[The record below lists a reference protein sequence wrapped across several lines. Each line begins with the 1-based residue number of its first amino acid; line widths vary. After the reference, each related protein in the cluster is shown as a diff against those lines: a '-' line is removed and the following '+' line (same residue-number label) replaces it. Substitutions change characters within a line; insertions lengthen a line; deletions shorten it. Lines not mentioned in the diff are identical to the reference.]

1 VYAERGPTWSAVAKI
16 RRPVHERRKTSP
28 LHSDPCRSN
37 RSPEGEE
44 SLTPQPAH
52 DDSAAIGW
60 PGRIVALV
68 RRDVVLVLL
77 DVAIIAVSYLAA
89 LVLRFNGS
97 VPRNYWQNFRWFVVI
112 VTIVHLLSNY
122 LFGLYGQMWRYASV
136 REARQVVLSGAF
148 AGAVMISTAWLLATR
163 RFLPLSVII
172 LGSAVSLMGFGGIRF
187 QSRLFGWRRRSAD
200 IESRVLIIGGGDAG
214 SMVLKDLLHNPSL
227 GLLPVG
233 IVDDDPRKARL
244 SLHGIPVLGPHTAIP
259 ALVSRLKVDQVLLA
273 IPSSTSD
280 LVRDVA
286 GLCEQASVA
295 LRVLPSIREVVGGRI
310 TARDIRDLQIEDLL
324 GRQQVSVDMEAVAAI
339 ARGQRVLVSGAGGSI
354 GAEIAR
360 QVVSFKPESVVLLD
374 HDETHLHDLMTELHG
389 HPEVQIAL
397 ADIREQDRVISV
409 FNQHRPQVVFH
420 AAAHKHVDVLEM
432 HPEEALATNIMGTA
446 NVTDAA
452 IATGV
457 RRFVLISTDKAV
469 RPEGVMGASKWF
481 AEQIVRS
488 VDGGCVFCAV
498 RFGNV
503 LGSRGSVIPTFLR
516 QIAMG
521 GPVTVTHADMARY
534 FMSIPEAVLLVLQ
547 AAALSQG
554 GEVFTLDM
562 GDPVNIL
569 ELARRLIRLSGRVPG
584 RDIPIEFIGVRP
596 GEKLVEDLV
605 DPAEESVPSEHPGIV
620 VSRPPRPQRALLK
633 QAMREMEALAR
644 GGQSDELAVRMKTLA
659 PEPAHAQVVGV
670 AR

>member
-1 VYAERGPTWSAVAKI
+1 
-16 RRPVHERRKTSP
+16 
-28 LHSDPCRSN
+28 
-37 RSPEGEE
+37 
-44 SLTPQPAH
+44 LTPQPAQ
-52 DDSAAIGW
+52 DDAASIGW
-60 PGRIVALV
+60 PSRIVALV
-68 RRDVVLVLL
+68 RRDVILVIL
-77 DVAIIAVSYLAA
+77 DIGIAAVSYLAA

-97 VPRNYWQNFRWFVVI
+97 VPRNYWENFRWFVV
-112 VTIVHLLSNY
+112 VAATVHLLSNY

-136 REARQVVLSGAF
+136 REARQVVLSGIF
-148 AGAVMISTAWLLATR
+148 AGAVMLSTAWLLTGR
-163 RFLPLSVII
+163 RFVPLSVVI
-172 LGSAVSLMGFGGIRF
+172 LGSATSLMGFGGIRF
-187 QSRLFGWRRRSAD
+187 QSRLFGWRRRSAE
-200 IESRVLIIGGGDAG
+200 IAPSRVLLIGAGDAG

-227 GLLPVG
+227 GLIPVG
-233 IVDDDPRKARL
+233 IVDDDPKKAGL
-244 SLHGIPVLGPHTAIP
+244 SLHGVPVVGKHRAIP
-259 ALVSRLKVDQVLLA
+259 ALVPRLRVDQVLLA
-273 IPSSTSD
+273 IPSATSD

-286 GLCEQASVA
+286 GLCEQANVA

-339 ARGQRVLVSGAGGSI
+339 VRGRRVLVSGAGGSI
-354 GAEIAR
+354 GSEIAR
-360 QVVSFKPESVVLLD
+360 QVVAFEPESLVLLD
-374 HDETHLHDLMTELHG
+374 HDETHLHDLVTELHG
-389 HPEVQIAL
+389 HREVQIAL
-397 ADIREQDRVISV
+397 ADIREQDRVLSV
-409 FNQHRPQVVFH
+409 FSHHRPQVVFH
-420 AAAHKHVDVLEM
+420 AAAHKHVDVLEV

-469 RPEGVMGASKWF
+469 RPQSVMGASKWF

-516 QIAMG
+516 QIALG
-521 GPVTVTHADMARY
+521 GPVTVTHTDMARY
-534 FMSIPEAVLLVLQ
+534 FMSIREAVLLVLQ

-584 RDIPIEFIGVRP
+584 RDIPIEFIGIRP
-596 GEKLVEDLV
+596 GEKLVEDVV
-605 DPAEESVPSEHPGIV
+605 DPAEESVPSEHPSIV

-633 QAMREMEALAR
+633 RAMRELEALAQA
-644 GGQSDELAVRMKTLA
+644 GQRDELAGRMKALA
-659 PEPAHAQVVGV
+659 LEPAHTPVVGV

>member
-1 VYAERGPTWSAVAKI
+1 M
-16 RRPVHERRKTSP
+16 
-28 LHSDPCRSN
+28 
-37 RSPEGEE
+37 
-44 SLTPQPAH
+44 PQPAR
-52 DDSAAIGW
+52 DDLPAISW

-68 RRDVVLVLL
+68 RRDVALVVL
-77 DVAIIAVSYLAA
+77 DVAIAAAAYLAA
-89 LVLRFNGS
+89 LVLRLNGS
-97 VPRNYWQNFRWFVVI
+97 VPRDYWLNFRWFVVVA
-112 VTIVHLLSNY
+112 VTVHLLSNY

-136 REARQVVLSGAF
+136 REARQVVLSGLFSGSVLTA
-148 AGAVMISTAWLLATR
+148 TAWWLSTR
-163 RFLPLSVII
+163 RFVPLSVVVMGGA
-172 LGSAVSLMGFGGIRF
+172 LSVMGFGGIRF
-187 QSRLFGWRRRSAD
+187 QSRLFGWRRRSAE
-200 IESRVLIIGGGDAG
+200 IEPSRVLLIGAGDAG

-227 GLLPVG
+227 GLIPMG

-244 SLHGIPVLGPHTAIP
+244 ALHGVPVLGRHTAIP
-259 ALVSRLKVDQVLLA
+259 ALVAKLRIDQVLLA
-273 IPSSTSD
+273 IPSATSD

-286 GLCEQASVA
+286 GLCEQANVA

-324 GRQQVSVDMEAVAAI
+324 GRQQVAVDMEAVATI
-339 ARGQRVLVSGAGGSI
+339 LRGRRVLVSGAGGSI
-354 GAEIAR
+354 GSEIAR
-360 QVVSFKPESVVLLD
+360 LVMTFEPESLVLLD

-389 HPEVQIAL
+389 YGQVQIAL
-397 ADIREQDRVISV
+397 ADIRERARVFAVFDR
-409 FNQHRPQVVFH
+409 HRPEVVFH
-420 AAAHKHVDVLEM
+420 AAAHKHVDVLEV
-432 HPEEALATNIMGTA
+432 HPQEALATNVMGTA

-469 RPEGVMGASKWF
+469 RPQSVMGASKWF

-503 LGSRGSVIPTFLR
+503 LGSRGSAIPTFLR
-516 QIAMG
+516 QIALG
-521 GPVTVTHADMARY
+521 GPVTVTHPDMARY
-534 FMSIPEAVLLVLQ
+534 FMSIREAVLLVLQ

-596 GEKLVEDLV
+596 GEKMVEDLV
-605 DPAEESVPSEHPGIV
+605 DPAEESVPSEHPSII
-620 VSRPPRPQRALLK
+620 VSRPPLPQRALLK
-633 QAMREMEALAR
+633 HAMRELEALAGAGR
-644 GGQSDELAVRMKTLA
+644 GDELAGRMKALA
-659 PEPAHAQVVGV
+659 LEPSHVPAVVV
-670 AR
+670 AP

>member
-1 VYAERGPTWSAVAKI
+1 MTP
-16 RRPVHERRKTSP
+16 
-28 LHSDPCRSN
+28 HS
-37 RSPEGEE
+37 
-44 SLTPQPAH
+44 AH

-60 PGRIVALV
+60 PSRIVALV
-68 RRDVVLVLL
+68 RRDVALVLL
-77 DVAIIAVSYLAA
+77 DIGVVGVSYLAA
-89 LVLRFNGS
+89 LALRFNGS
-97 VPRNYWQNFRWFVVI
+97 VPRNYWQNFQWFVV
-112 VTIVHLLSNY
+112 VVATVHLLSNY

-136 REARQVVLSGAF
+136 REARQVVLSGIF
-148 AGAVMISTAWLLATR
+148 AGAVMISTTWLLSGR
-163 RFLPLSVII
+163 RFVPLSVVI
-172 LGSAVSLMGFGGIRF
+172 LGSALSLMGFGGIRF
-187 QSRLFGWRRRSAD
+187 QSRLFGWRRRSA
-200 IESRVLIIGGGDAG
+200 ETEPSRVLLIGAGDAG

-227 GLLPVG
+227 GLTPVG

-244 SLHGIPVLGPHTAIP
+244 SLHGVPVLGRHIAIP
-259 ALVSRLKVDQVLLA
+259 TLVPRLKVDQVLLA
-273 IPSSTSD
+273 IPSATSD

-286 GLCEQASVA
+286 GLCEQANVA

-339 ARGQRVLVSGAGGSI
+339 AREKRVLVSGAGGSI

-360 QVVSFKPESVVLLD
+360 QVVAFQPESVVLLD

-409 FNQHRPQVVFH
+409 FNHHRPQVVFH

-432 HPEEALATNIMGTA
+432 NPEEALATNIVGTA
-446 NVTDAA
+446 NITDAA
-452 IATGV
+452 VATGV

-534 FMSIPEAVLLVLQ
+534 FMSIREAVLLVLQ

-562 GDPVNIL
+562 GDPVSIL

-596 GEKLVEDLV
+596 GEKLLEDLV
-605 DPAEESVPSEHPGIV
+605 DPAEDSIPSEHPSIV

-633 QAMREMEALAR
+633 RAMREMEALAR
-644 GGQSDELAVRMKTLA
+644 GGQSDELAVRMKALA
-659 PEPAHAQVVGV
+659 LEPAHAQVVGV

>member
-1 VYAERGPTWSAVAKI
+1 MTP
-16 RRPVHERRKTSP
+16 
-28 LHSDPCRSN
+28 HS
-37 RSPEGEE
+37 
-44 SLTPQPAH
+44 AH

-60 PGRIVALV
+60 PSRIVALV
-68 RRDVVLVLL
+68 RRDVALVLL
-77 DVAIIAVSYLAA
+77 DIGVVGVSYLAA
-89 LVLRFNGS
+89 LALRFNGS
-97 VPRNYWQNFRWFVVI
+97 VPRNYWQNFQWFVV
-112 VTIVHLLSNY
+112 VVATVHLLSNY

-136 REARQVVLSGAF
+136 REARQVVLSGIF
-148 AGAVMISTAWLLATR
+148 AGAVMISTTWLLSGR
-163 RFLPLSVII
+163 RFVPLSVVI
-172 LGSAVSLMGFGGIRF
+172 LGSALSLMGFGGIRF
-187 QSRLFGWRRRSAD
+187 QSRLFGWRRRSA
-200 IESRVLIIGGGDAG
+200 ETEPSRVLLIGAGDAG

-227 GLLPVG
+227 GLTPVG

-244 SLHGIPVLGPHTAIP
+244 SLHGVPVLGRHIAIP
-259 ALVSRLKVDQVLLA
+259 TLVPRLKVDQVLLA
-273 IPSSTSD
+273 IPSATSD

-286 GLCEQASVA
+286 GLCEQANVA

-339 ARGQRVLVSGAGGSI
+339 AREKRVLVSGAGGSI

-360 QVVSFKPESVVLLD
+360 QVVAFQPESVVLLD

-409 FNQHRPQVVFH
+409 FNHHRPQVVFH

-432 HPEEALATNIMGTA
+432 NPEEALATNIVGTA
-446 NVTDAA
+446 NITDAA
-452 IATGV
+452 VATGV

-534 FMSIPEAVLLVLQ
+534 FMSIREAVLLVLQ

-562 GDPVNIL
+562 GDPVSIL

-605 DPAEESVPSEHPGIV
+605 DPAEDSIPSEHPSIV

-644 GGQSDELAVRMKTLA
+644 GGQSDELAVRMKALA
-659 PEPAHAQVVGV
+659 LEPAHAQVVGV

>member
-1 VYAERGPTWSAVAKI
+1 
-16 RRPVHERRKTSP
+16 
-28 LHSDPCRSN
+28 
-37 RSPEGEE
+37 
-44 SLTPQPAH
+44 LTPHSAH

-60 PGRIVALV
+60 PSRIVALV
-68 RRDVVLVLL
+68 RRDVALVLL
-77 DVAIIAVSYLAA
+77 DIGVVGVSYLAA
-89 LVLRFNGS
+89 LALRFNGS
-97 VPRNYWQNFRWFVVI
+97 VPRNYWQNFQWFVV
-112 VTIVHLLSNY
+112 VVATVHLLSNY

-136 REARQVVLSGAF
+136 REARQVVLSGIF
-148 AGAVMISTAWLLATR
+148 AGAVMISTTWLLSGR
-163 RFLPLSVII
+163 RFVPLSVVI
-172 LGSAVSLMGFGGIRF
+172 LGSALSLMGFGGIRF
-187 QSRLFGWRRRSAD
+187 QSRLFGWRRRSA
-200 IESRVLIIGGGDAG
+200 ETEPSRVLLIGAGDAG

-227 GLLPVG
+227 GLTPVG

-244 SLHGIPVLGPHTAIP
+244 SLHGVPVLGRHIAIP
-259 ALVSRLKVDQVLLA
+259 TLVPRLKVDQVLLA
-273 IPSSTSD
+273 IPSATSD

-286 GLCEQASVA
+286 GLCEQANVA

-360 QVVSFKPESVVLLD
+360 QVVAFQPESVVLLD

-409 FNQHRPQVVFH
+409 FNHHRPQVVFH

-432 HPEEALATNIMGTA
+432 NPEEALATNIVGTA
-446 NVTDAA
+446 NITDAA
-452 IATGV
+452 VATGV

-534 FMSIPEAVLLVLQ
+534 FMSIREAVLLVLQ

-562 GDPVNIL
+562 GDPVSIL

-596 GEKLVEDLV
+596 GEKLLEDLV
-605 DPAEESVPSEHPGIV
+605 DPAEDSIPSEHPSIV

-644 GGQSDELAVRMKTLA
+644 GGQSDELAVRMKALA
-659 PEPAHAQVVGV
+659 LEPAHAQVVGV

>member
-1 VYAERGPTWSAVAKI
+1 MTP
-16 RRPVHERRKTSP
+16 
-28 LHSDPCRSN
+28 HS
-37 RSPEGEE
+37 
-44 SLTPQPAH
+44 AH

-60 PGRIVALV
+60 PSRIVALV
-68 RRDVVLVLL
+68 RRDVALVLL
-77 DVAIIAVSYLAA
+77 DIGVVGVSYLAA
-89 LVLRFNGS
+89 LALRFNGS
-97 VPRNYWQNFRWFVVI
+97 VPRNYWQNFQWFVV
-112 VTIVHLLSNY
+112 VVATVHLLSNY

-136 REARQVVLSGAF
+136 REARQVVLSGIF
-148 AGAVMISTAWLLATR
+148 AGAVMISTTWLLSGR
-163 RFLPLSVII
+163 RFVPLSVVI
-172 LGSAVSLMGFGGIRF
+172 LGSALSLMGFGGIRF
-187 QSRLFGWRRRSAD
+187 QSRLFGWRRRSA
-200 IESRVLIIGGGDAG
+200 ETEPSRVLLIGAGDAG

-227 GLLPVG
+227 GLTPVG

-244 SLHGIPVLGPHTAIP
+244 SLHGVPVLGRHIAIP
-259 ALVSRLKVDQVLLA
+259 TLVPRLKVDQVLLA
-273 IPSSTSD
+273 IPSATSD

-286 GLCEQASVA
+286 GLCEQANVA

-339 ARGQRVLVSGAGGSI
+339 AREKRVLVSGAGGSI

-360 QVVSFKPESVVLLD
+360 QVVAFQPESVVLLD

-409 FNQHRPQVVFH
+409 FNHHRPQVVFH

-432 HPEEALATNIMGTA
+432 NPEEALATNIVGTA
-446 NVTDAA
+446 NITDAA
-452 IATGV
+452 VATGV

-534 FMSIPEAVLLVLQ
+534 FMSIREAVLLVLQ

-562 GDPVNIL
+562 GDPVSIL

-596 GEKLVEDLV
+596 GEKLLEDLV
-605 DPAEESVPSEHPGIV
+605 DPAEDSIPSEHPSIV

-644 GGQSDELAVRMKTLA
+644 GGQSDELAVRMKALA
-659 PEPAHAQVVGV
+659 LEPAHAQVVGV

>member
-1 VYAERGPTWSAVAKI
+1 
-16 RRPVHERRKTSP
+16 
-28 LHSDPCRSN
+28 
-37 RSPEGEE
+37 
-44 SLTPQPAH
+44 LTPHTAH

-60 PGRIVALV
+60 PSRIVALV
-68 RRDVVLVLL
+68 RRDVALVLL
-77 DVAIIAVSYLAA
+77 DIGVVGVSYLAA
-89 LVLRFNGS
+89 LALRFNGS
-97 VPRNYWQNFRWFVVI
+97 VPRNYWHNFRWFVV
-112 VTIVHLLSNY
+112 VVATVHLLSNY

-136 REARQVVLSGAF
+136 REARQVVLSGIF
-148 AGAVMISTAWLLATR
+148 AGAVMISTTWLLSGR
-163 RFLPLSVII
+163 RFVPLSVVI
-172 LGSAVSLMGFGGIRF
+172 LGSALSLMGFGGIRF
-187 QSRLFGWRRRSAD
+187 QSRLFGWRRRSA
-200 IESRVLIIGGGDAG
+200 ETEPSRVLLIGAGDAG

-227 GLLPVG
+227 GLTPVG

-244 SLHGIPVLGPHTAIP
+244 SLHGIPVLGRHTAIP
-259 ALVSRLKVDQVLLA
+259 ALVPRLKVDQVLLA
-273 IPSSTSD
+273 IPSATSD
-280 LVRDVA
+280 LVRDMA
-286 GLCEQASVA
+286 GLCEQANVA

-310 TARDIRDLQIEDLL
+310 TARDIRDVQIEDLL

-360 QVVSFKPESVVLLD
+360 QVAAFQPESVVLLD

-409 FNQHRPQVVFH
+409 FNRHRPQVVFH

-452 IATGV
+452 VAAGV

-534 FMSIPEAVLLVLQ
+534 FMSIREAVLLVLQ

-605 DPAEESVPSEHPGIV
+605 DPAEESVPSEHPSIV

-633 QAMREMEALAR
+633 RAMREMEALAR
-644 GGQSDELAVRMKTLA
+644 GGQSDELAVRMKALA
-659 PEPAHAQVVGV
+659 LEPAHAQVVGV

>member
-1 VYAERGPTWSAVAKI
+1 
-16 RRPVHERRKTSP
+16 
-28 LHSDPCRSN
+28 
-37 RSPEGEE
+37 
-44 SLTPQPAH
+44 LTPQPAH
-52 DDSAAIGW
+52 DDPALIGW
-60 PGRIVALV
+60 PDRIAALV
-68 RRDVVLVLL
+68 RRDWALVIL
-77 DVAIIAVSYLAA
+77 DIGIVAASYLSA
-89 LVLRFNGS
+89 LVLRLNGA
-97 VPRNYWQNFRWFVVI
+97 VPRSYWQNFRWFVV
-112 VTIVHLLSNY
+112 VAATVHLLSNY

-136 REARQVVLSGAF
+136 REARQVVLSGIF
-148 AGAVMISTAWLLATR
+148 AGAVMTATAGLLTNK
-163 RFLPLSVII
+163 RFVPLSVVI
-172 LGSAVSLMGFGGIRF
+172 LGSAASLMGFGGIRF
-187 QSRLFGWRRRSAD
+187 QSRLFGLRRRSAE
-200 IESRVLIIGGGDAG
+200 IEPSRVLLIGAGDAG
-214 SMVLKDLLHNPSL
+214 SMVLKDLLHNRYL
-227 GLLPVG
+227 GLIPVG
-233 IVDDDPRKARL
+233 IVDDDPRKTRL
-244 SLHGIPVLGPHTAIP
+244 SLHGVPVLGGHAAIP
-259 ALVSRLKVDQVLLA
+259 TLVPRLGVDQVLLA
-273 IPSSTSD
+273 IPSATSD

-286 GLCEQASVA
+286 TLCEQANVA

-339 ARGQRVLVSGAGGSI
+339 VRGRRVLVSGAGGSI
-354 GAEIAR
+354 GSEIAR
-360 QVVSFKPESVVLLD
+360 QVVALEPESLVLLD

-389 HPEVQIAL
+389 NKEVLIAL
-397 ADIREQDRVISV
+397 ADIREQERVLSV
-409 FNQHRPQVVFH
+409 FDRHRPEVVFH
-420 AAAHKHVDVLEM
+420 AAAHKHVDVLET

-457 RRFVLISTDKAV
+457 QRFVLISTDKAV
-469 RPEGVMGASKWF
+469 RPQSVMGASKWF

-516 QIAMG
+516 QIALG

-534 FMSIPEAVLLVLQ
+534 FMSIREAVLLVLQ

-584 RDIPIEFIGVRP
+584 RDVPIEFIGVRP

-605 DPAEESVPSEHPGIV
+605 DPAEESVLSQHPSIV
-620 VSRPPRPQRALLK
+620 VSRPPRPQRASLK
-633 QAMREMEALAR
+633 HAMRELEALAV
-644 GGQSDELAVRMKTLA
+644 GGRSDDLAGRMKALALA
-659 PEPAHAQVVGV
+659 PSHAEPVVV
-670 AR
+670 AP

>member
-1 VYAERGPTWSAVAKI
+1 
-16 RRPVHERRKTSP
+16 
-28 LHSDPCRSN
+28 
-37 RSPEGEE
+37 
-44 SLTPQPAH
+44 LTPHSAH

-60 PGRIVALV
+60 PSRIVALV
-68 RRDVVLVLL
+68 RRDVALVLL
-77 DVAIIAVSYLAA
+77 DIGVVGVSYLAA
-89 LVLRFNGS
+89 LALRFNGS
-97 VPRNYWQNFRWFVVI
+97 VPRNYWQNFQWFVV
-112 VTIVHLLSNY
+112 VVATVHLLSNY

-136 REARQVVLSGAF
+136 REARQVVLSGIF
-148 AGAVMISTAWLLATR
+148 AGAVMISTTWLLSGR
-163 RFLPLSVII
+163 RFVPLSVVI
-172 LGSAVSLMGFGGIRF
+172 LGSALSLMGFGGIRF
-187 QSRLFGWRRRSAD
+187 QSRLFGWRRRSA
-200 IESRVLIIGGGDAG
+200 ETEPSRVLLIGAGDAG

-227 GLLPVG
+227 GLTPVG

-244 SLHGIPVLGPHTAIP
+244 SLHGVPVLGRHIAIP
-259 ALVSRLKVDQVLLA
+259 TLVPRLKVDQVLLA
-273 IPSSTSD
+273 IPSATSD

-286 GLCEQASVA
+286 GLCEQANVA

-360 QVVSFKPESVVLLD
+360 QVVAFQPESVVLLD

-409 FNQHRPQVVFH
+409 FNHHRPQVVFH

-432 HPEEALATNIMGTA
+432 NPEEALATNIVGTA
-446 NVTDAA
+446 NITDAA
-452 IATGV
+452 VATGV

-534 FMSIPEAVLLVLQ
+534 FMSIREAVLLVLQ

-562 GDPVNIL
+562 GDPVSIL

-605 DPAEESVPSEHPGIV
+605 DPAEDSIPSEHPSIV

-644 GGQSDELAVRMKTLA
+644 GGQSDELAVRMKALA
-659 PEPAHAQVVGV
+659 LEPAHAQVVGV